1 MAWTDPPRTWVAGEI
16 PTASIF
22 NVHVRDQ
29 LKAIGDAW
37 TAWTPTLSGWTLGN
51 GTLTGAKLTAGKLT
65 IGRVTYTV
73 GSTDTPSGNL
83 AISLPATSAMPTG
96 VAIGQAGLFDTSAS
110 ARAFRAVWQASTTTM
125 QFSTEA
131 DARITPTAPWTWAT
145 GDAVLA
151 TFVIET
157 T

>member
-1 MAWTDPPRTWVAGEI
+1 MAWTSPRTWVAAETV
-16 PTASIF
+16 TASLM
-22 NVHVRDQ
+22 NTHVRDN

-37 TAWTPTLSGWTLGN
+37 ASWTPTLSGWTLGN
-51 GTLTGAKLTAGKLT
+51 GTLTGVAMTAGKLV

-83 AISLPATSAMPTG
+83 AISLPATSTMPTG
-96 VAIGQAGLFDTSAS
+96 IAIGQAGLNDTSAS
-110 ARAFRAVWQASTTTM
+110 ARAFRTVWQASSTTM

-131 DARITPTAPWTWAT
+131 DARITPTAPWTWAA
-145 GDAVLA
+145 GDSVWA

-157 T
+157 V

>member
-1 MAWTDPPRTWVAGEI
+1 MAWTDPRTWVASEVV
-16 PTASIF
+16 TAALL
-22 NVHVRDQ
+22 NTHVRDN

-37 TAWTPTLSGWTLGN
+37 APWTPTLSGWTLGN
-51 GTLTGAKLTAGKLT
+51 GTLTGTKMTAGKLI
-65 IGRVTYTV
+65 IGRVNYTV

-83 AISLPATSAMPTG
+83 VISLPATSGMTSG
-96 VAIGQAGLFDTSAS
+96 TAIGQAGLLDTSTGS
-110 ARAFRAVWQASTTTM
+110 RAFRTVWQASTTTM

-145 GDAVLA
+145 GDGLFA
-151 TFVIET
+151 TFVMET